1 MGKRSRRRVKPE
13 KAERIPFVARTFEGL
28 PGECDWVALRE
39 IVPAATATVTLLP
52 DVAGGRGL
60 EVCSLLPGGS
70 PGLVR
75 ADGTV
80 RLGLQVQHNF
90 GDISRDLAAVV
101 EQGLAAEPGTDLS
114 LVESPGRGR
123 RLQDLVDPDGGFD
136 VRVHDG
142 FDFWTADVEDPG
154 GEVAAGLEAAN
165 AAAPPTV
172 RLGEVDAAYWTR
184 MGDRRYLRWV
194 MPHEEDALLD
204 ALARLRV
211 AEADRLGPDTRLIGM
226 FRAHG
231 LLVPV
236 WEMDADIPAADLEE
250 PASALAGRLAD
261 SLAAGGV
268 LTTQERAARNGLAN
282 RQLTIR

>member
-13 KAERIPFVARTFEGL
+13 KAERVPFVARTFEGL

-39 IVPAATATVTLLP
+39 IVPAATATVGLVP
-52 DVAGGRGL
+52 DAGERRL
-60 EVCSLLPGGS
+60 QVCSLLPGGA

-75 ADGTV
+75 SDGTV
-80 RLGLQVQHNF
+80 WLALQVQHNF

-101 EQGLAAEPGTDLS
+101 ENGLEAEPGAELS
-114 LVESPGRGR
+114 LVEAPGPGR
-123 RLQDLVDPDGGFD
+123 RLQDLIDPESDFE
-136 VRVHDG
+136 VQVHDG
-142 FDFWTADVEDPG
+142 FDFWVADAPDPT
-154 GEVAAGLEAAN
+154 GEAAAGLEAAN
-165 AAAPPTV
+165 ETAAPTV
-172 RLGEVDAAYWTR
+172 RLTTVDGAYWTK

-194 MPHEEDALLD
+194 MPHDEERLLD
-204 ALARLRV
+204 AFARLRA

-236 WEMDADIPAADLEE
+236 WEAETEIPAADLEV
-250 PASALAGRLAD
+250 PATELAGRLAD
-261 SLAAGGV
+261 ALTVEAD
-268 LTTQERAARNGLAN
+268 LTTQERAVRSGLTN